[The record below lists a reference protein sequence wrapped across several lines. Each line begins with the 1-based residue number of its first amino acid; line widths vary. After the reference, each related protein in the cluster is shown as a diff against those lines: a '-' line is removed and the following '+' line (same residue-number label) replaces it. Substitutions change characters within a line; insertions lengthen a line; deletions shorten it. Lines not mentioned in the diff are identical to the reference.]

1 MTSNTFNNNTSN
13 TDNRITV
20 YSVYV
25 CPFCLL
31 AEQVLSE
38 AIGDRDIDIDWRAF
52 ELRPYPVPTLR
63 PEDAYLP
70 AIWQQSVYPLAKRLG
85 VPMQLPSIS
94 PQPRTAKA
102 FELLLLAQDKGLG
115 HEYSM
120 RVFQA
125 FFQQDRDIGDFEVL
139 VDIAQDVGL
148 NEDEARQALEND
160 TYAERHQEA
169 LRHANEEMAITSVP
183 TIVVGKQIFRGTP
196 SVEQLRQAIDK
207 LESSGN

>member
-1 MTSNTFNNNTSN
+1 MSSTINTSN
-13 TDNRITV
+13 NDNRITV
-20 YSVYV
+20 YSDYV

-31 AEQVLSE
+31 AEQVLAE
-38 AIGDRDIDIDWRAF
+38 AIGDRDIDINIDWRAF

-70 AIWQQSVYPLAKRLG
+70 AIWQQSVYPLAERLG

-102 FELLLLAQDKGLG
+102 FELLLLAQDKGVG

-139 VDIAQDVGL
+139 VDIAKDVGL

-169 LRHANEEMAITSVP
+169 LRHANDEMAITSVP

-207 LESSGN
+207 LESSSN

>member
-13 TDNRITV
+13 TDNRIIV
-20 YSVYV
+20 YSDYV

-70 AIWQQSVYPLAKRLG
+70 AIWQQSVYPLAERLG
-85 VPMQLPSIS
+85 VPIQLPSIS

-207 LESSGN
+207 LESSSN